1 MWAST
6 VAPVGGIG
14 WILCAA
20 VTFAALGF
28 VVRGHRARVRS
39 IEVERRF
46 HGLFTASGVPTLI
59 VDESGT
65 IIDANPAADALLA
78 PDGVRLTGRSVDALI
93 PFRYRPDHMRL
104 RASFWTEPTARAM
117 SVGRIVSALRTDGHE
132 LPVEITLSP
141 VPFGAQRA
149 VLVTLIDLTGRAQTE
164 RELRMRTEELQRSN
178 AALERFAWS
187 ASHDLQEPLRMIAS
201 YSQLLAR
208 RYADALD
215 DDGRQMVAF
224 TVDGASRM
232 QRLINELLMYA
243 RATQGDKP
251 HVVTDTLAQWHA
263 AIDLLASEIAA
274 VGADVALDTELP
286 TVVADPV
293 EVRQVFQNLVGNALK
308 YRSDG
313 PTVIRAGCSG
323 HHDGLARFYVT
334 DNGIGIEP
342 RHQEKI
348 FEAFQRLG
356 TRESGT
362 GIGLALCKTVVVS
375 HGGDIG
381 VDSAPGD
388 GATFWFTLPMA
399 GLPTAGPPMANDG

>member
-1 MWAST
+1 
-6 VAPVGGIG
+6 
-14 WILCAA
+14 
-20 VTFAALGF
+20 
-28 VVRGHRARVRS
+28 
-39 IEVERRF
+39 
-46 HGLFTASGVPTLI
+46 
-59 VDESGT
+59 
-65 IIDANPAADALLA
+65 
-78 PDGVRLTGRSVDALI
+78 
-93 PFRYRPDHMRL
+93 
-104 RASFWTEPTARAM
+104 
-117 SVGRIVSALRTDGHE
+117 
-132 LPVEITLSP
+132 
-141 VPFGAQRA
+141 
-149 VLVTLIDLTGRAQTE
+149 
-164 RELRMRTEELQRSN
+164 
-178 AALERFAWS
+178 
-187 ASHDLQEPLRMIAS
+187 MIAS